1 MHITMGSKVNLGDT
15 QVTTQGHPTN
25 GDLGQSWIV
34 DALSNKVGQYFLH
47 LPADS
52 FRAIE

>member
-1 MHITMGSKVNLGDT
+1 MRITMGGKVNLGDP
-15 QVTTQGHPTN
+15 QVAAQGHPTD
-25 GDLGQSWIV
+25 GDLGQSRVV
-34 DALSNKVGQYFLH
+34 DALSNKTGQYFLH